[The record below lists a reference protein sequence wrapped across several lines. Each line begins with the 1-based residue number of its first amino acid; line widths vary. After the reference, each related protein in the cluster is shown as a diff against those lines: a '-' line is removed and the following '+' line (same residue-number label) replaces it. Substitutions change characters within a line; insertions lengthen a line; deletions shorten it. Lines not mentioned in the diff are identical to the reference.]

1 MNSKLLFVGKYAR
14 NASNSKKSPKTSPK
28 KSPNRKS
35 KSKYEDISLG
45 LVVKKQ
51 NKLESNRNDKI
62 NTDRSINARKSINTL
77 NNNVQPTT
85 ISNSREKKHTIN
97 AQTDITK
104 NELRHNK
111 TSSNKTS
118 SNKTSS
124 NKTSS
129 NNKHNTIKSMQKKS
143 KNISRK
149 IVNELKLNKPP
160 NIDQFKIVKV
170 DSNTDLYENIN
181 KYYNPILF
189 KHNIGQAKYYKNFPK
204 EDRYLSTVI
213 SYGLDIKRR
222 YQD

>member
-1 MNSKLLFVGKYAR
+1 
-14 NASNSKKSPKTSPK
+14 
-28 KSPNRKS
+28 
-35 KSKYEDISLG
+35 
-45 LVVKKQ
+45 
-51 NKLESNRNDKI
+51 
-62 NTDRSINARKSINTL
+62 
-77 NNNVQPTT
+77 
-85 ISNSREKKHTIN
+85 
-97 AQTDITK
+97 
-104 NELRHNK
+104 
-111 TSSNKTS
+111 
-118 SNKTSS
+118 
-124 NKTSS
+124 
-129 NNKHNTIKSMQKKS
+129 MQKKS

>member
-1 MNSKLLFVGKYAR
+1 M
-14 NASNSKKSPKTSPK
+14 
-28 KSPNRKS
+28 
-35 KSKYEDISLG
+35 
-45 LVVKKQ
+45 KKQ